1 MRVVL
6 FILLAIAGVALFIGL
21 ITIPIWV
28 PELQEKREKDRR
40 RKLQRLGESIPG
52 DCFLLISGVED
63 VDNDVLCYYV
73 NEVNGVY
80 SDYISIYACVANIN
94 NPVIDLKSVQLKNI
108 KIPSEW
114 VDSKKVKIKWFDRT
128 ALQEYVFE
136 KNRKPHGFVD

>member
-6 FILLAIAGVALFIGL
+6 IILLAIAGTSLLVGLFTMPVWI
-21 ITIPIWV
+21 
-28 PELQEKREKDRR
+28 PELQEKREKERR

-63 VDNDVLCYYV
+63 IDNDVLCYYV
-73 NEVNGVY
+73 KNILGVY
-80 SDYISIYACVANIN
+80 SDHIAVNACAANIN
-94 NPVIDLKSVQLKNI
+94 NPVIDSKVAQLTSI

-128 ALQEYVFE
+128 ALQEYVFG
-136 KNRKPHGFVD
+136 KTSKSHGFVD